1 VTAGPPRPQP
11 RATRRIPPVA
21 RLALYYVVL
30 VGVVALLARYVP
42 AVNDALSFSGFEGMP
57 ADLSGL
63 PVALRDAGAD
73 GGGPARA
80 GAVLLALLGALLLM
94 IPVAWVYTIT
104 KQRQGYDQ
112 SVVQTMFLLP
122 VTVTGVMFIVRD
134 NLALAFALAAIVAAV
149 RFRNTLKDTKD
160 TVYIFLAIGVG
171 LAAGTEALA
180 LAAVMSLVFNVV
192 ILILWQF
199 NIGNIYADQRLSAS
213 GLLASDA
220 LLGPGRGKQAL
231 AVGDQRL
238 LEAMSADELDDLAER
253 AARLQAYIDV
263 RASDKKG
270 SRFNALL
277 LVHATKLEP
286 AQKAVE
292 QVVGRAAERWRLA
305 EVVPGEGGVSTL
317 EYLVRLKDTFDMAAL
332 LDLVK
337 SRGGG
342 HVLAAEF
349 KSLRGL
355 TPQKGKGEKGGEA
368 DR

>member
-1 VTAGPPRPQP
+1 M
-11 RATRRIPPVA
+11 
-21 RLALYYVVL
+21 L

-42 AVNDALSFSGFEGMP
+42 ALRDALSFSGLE
-57 ADLSGL
+57 ADDAGL
-63 PVALRDAGAD
+63 PPEFR
-73 GGGPARA
+73 GGGGVGSALVGA
-80 GAVLLALLGALLLM
+80 GTVLLALVGALLLM

-112 SVVQTMFLLP
+112 SVVQTLFLLP
-122 VTVTGVMFIVRD
+122 VTVAGVFFIVRHSV
-134 NLALAFALAAIVAAV
+134 ALAFGLAAIVAAV

-180 LAAVMSLVFNVV
+180 LGAVMSLVFNVV
-192 ILILWQF
+192 ILALWRF
-199 NIGNIYADQRLSAS
+199 NIGNIYADQRLGAP

-231 AVGDQRL
+231 AFGDQRL
-238 LEAMSADELDDLAER
+238 LEAMSAEELDDLAER
-253 AARLQAYIDV
+253 AARLQAYIDT

-332 LDLVK
+332 LDLLK

-342 HVLAAEF
+342 HILAAEF

-355 TPQKGKGEKGGEA
+355 KSEKGKGEKGGAE